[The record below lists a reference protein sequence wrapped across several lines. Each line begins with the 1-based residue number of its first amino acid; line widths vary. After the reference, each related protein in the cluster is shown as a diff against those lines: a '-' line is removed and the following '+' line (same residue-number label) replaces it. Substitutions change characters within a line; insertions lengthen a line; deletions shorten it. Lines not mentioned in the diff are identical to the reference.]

1 MSTNY
6 SIAEQTGN
14 FLTLFKNRSANMYNS
29 ANVLEGRIKKSNDF
43 VGKQMNIETQLS
55 FAGGYG
61 AKLLPQGNPSVVEQA
76 VITAKKHYSRVFV
89 DREGLK
95 AASSSKG
102 AFQTYLA
109 FPVKKTVEDFMRNMS
124 RILFGDGSGVLGRG
138 VGGAVAADR
147 VTGQGSSANPYII
160 TMAAA
165 SFNVANFEEK
175 SIVQIVNGLGAVGV
189 GGLADDNLGGTAEG
203 LDSTANL
210 LTIVKVIK
218 ATRKI
223 YVTGTSPTLA
233 TAAGIAPG
241 VGVNPLSAT
250 SGLVPQRSYLAE
262 AQGLTGSLMATSGTL
277 YGLTVQRRW
286 QATQVDAGASGVVV
300 DMLNDV
306 MLQVEQN
313 FNEAPNMIVC
323 NYNQYRKILAQLED
337 QKRYNLPNKNVKG
350 HMGFSGVEYMGTS
363 GSVGIFVDRFCPED
377 KIFFLNDKYIQ
388 RYHRPGGAEWFQD
401 DKTVFLRTVDEDVL
415 EARYGS
421 YMENFITP
429 AAHGVLFNL
438 AK

>member
-1 MSTNY
+1 MALQAPF
-6 SIAEQTGN
+6 SISEQTGL
-14 FLTLFKNRSANMYNS
+14 FLTLFKNRSTNMYNS

-43 VGKQMNIETQLS
+43 HGKQMNIETQLS

-61 AKLLPQGNPSVVEQA
+61 AKLLPQGNPSLVEQA

-109 FPVKKTVEDFMRNMS
+109 FPVKKTVEDYMRNMS
-124 RILFGDGSGVLGRG
+124 RILFGDGSGVLARG
-138 VGGAVAADR
+138 AGATNVSGAG
-147 VTGQGSSANPYII
+147 TSASPYVVV
-160 TMAAA
+160 MRA
-165 SFNVANFEEK
+165 SDWNIANVEEK
-175 SIVQIVNGLGAVGV
+175 SIVQIVT
-189 GGLADDNLGGTAEG
+189 GLAAGDNTGGAAEG
-203 LDSTANL
+203 GDSVTNL
-210 LTIVKVIK
+210 LTIVAVNK
-218 ATRKI
+218 ATRAI
-223 YVTGTSPTLA
+223 SLVGTSSHLAGLTGSAPLA
-233 TAAGIAPG
+233 T
-241 VGVNPLSAT
+241 T
-250 SGLVPQRSYLAE
+250 TGLVPQRSYLAE
-262 AQGLTGSLMATSGTL
+262 AQGLSGVLMKTSGTL

-286 QATQVDAGASGVVV
+286 QATQVDAGASGIVV
-300 DMLNDV
+300 DMMNDV
-306 MLQVEQN
+306 MLQVEQS
-313 FNEAPNMIVC
+313 FGEAPNMIIC

-350 HMGFSGVEYMGTS
+350 HLGFSGVEYMGTS

-377 KIFFLNDKYIQ
+377 KIFFLNDKHIH

-415 EARYGS
+415 EARYGA

-429 AAHGVLFNL
+429 SAHGVLFNL

>member
-1 MSTNY
+1 MAEY
-6 SIAEQTGN
+6 SIAEQTGL
-14 FLTLFKNRSANMYNS
+14 FLTLFKNRSQNMYNS

-61 AKLLPQGNPSVVEQA
+61 AKLLPQGNPSLVEQA
-76 VITAKKHYSRVFV
+76 VIQAKKHYSRVFV

-109 FPVKKTVEDFMRNMS
+109 FPIKKTVEDYMRNMS
-124 RILFGDGSGVLGRG
+124 RILFGDGSGILGRG
-138 VGGAVAADR
+138 AAGGTVVSGAGSAGSPYVIQIGAA
-147 VTGQGSSANPYII
+147 TWNI
-160 TMAAA
+160 
-165 SFNVANFEEK
+165 ANFEEK
-175 SIVQIVNGLGAVGV
+175 SIVQVVSGITDIDPISLLPRTNW
-189 GGLADDNLGGTAEG
+189 GGSAEG
-203 LDSTANL
+203 GDAVTNL
-210 LTIVKVIK
+210 LTIVAVNK
-218 ATRKI
+218 ATRQI
-223 YVTGTSPTLA
+223 SLVGTS
-233 TAAGIAPG
+233 GILSG
-241 VGVNPLSAT
+241 LVGSSFPANA
-250 SGLVPQRSYLAE
+250 GLVPQRSYTAE
-262 AQGLTGSLMATSGTL
+262 AQGLMGALMATSGTL

-286 QATQVDAGASGVVV
+286 QATQVDALGSGIVV
-300 DMLNDV
+300 DMMNDV
-306 MLQVEQN
+306 MLQVEQA
-313 FNEAPNMIVC
+313 FGESPNMIIC

-377 KIFFLNDKYIQ
+377 KIFFLNDKFIH

-415 EARYGS
+415 EARYGA

-429 AAHGVLFNL
+429 SAHGVLHNL

>member
-1 MSTNY
+1 MSTEY
-6 SIAEQTGN
+6 SISEQTGN
-14 FLTLFKNRSANMYNS
+14 FLTLFKNRSTNMYNS
-29 ANVLEGRIKKSNDF
+29 ANVLEGRMKKSNDF

-61 AKLLPQGNPSVVEQA
+61 AKLLPNGNPSLVEQA

-109 FPVKKTVEDFMRNMS
+109 FPVKKTVEDFMRNMG
-124 RILFGDGSGVLGRG
+124 RINFGDGTGVLGRG
-138 VGGAVAADR
+138 AGATNVAGAG
-147 VTGQGSSANPYII
+147 TSGNPYVVILR
-160 TMAAA
+160 A
-165 SFNVANFEEK
+165 SDFNVANFEEK
-175 SIVQIVNGLGAVGV
+175 SIVQLVTGLNAG
-189 GGLADDNLGGTAEG
+189 DNLGGAAEG
-203 LDSTANL
+203 GDAITNL
-210 LTIVKVIK
+210 LTISAVVK
-218 ATRKI
+218 ATRAI
-223 YVTGTSPTLA
+223 SLVGTSPALAALTGVGPLA
-233 TAAGIAPG
+233 T
-241 VGVNPLSAT
+241 T

-262 AQGLTGSLMATSGTL
+262 AQGLTGALMATSGTL
-277 YGLTVQRRW
+277 YGLRIQRRW
-286 QATQVDAGASGVVV
+286 QATQVDAGASGIVV
-300 DMLNDV
+300 DMMNDV
-306 MLQVEQN
+306 MLQVEQSCG
-313 FNEAPNMIVC
+313 ESPNMIVC

-350 HMGFSGVEYMGTS
+350 HIGFSGVEYMGTA

-377 KIFFLNDKYIQ
+377 KIFFLNDKYIH

-401 DKTVFLRTVDEDVL
+401 DKTVFLRTVDEDVI

-429 AAHGVLFNL
+429 TFHGVLHNL

>member
-1 MSTNY
+1 MALQAPF
-6 SIAEQTGN
+6 SIADQTGL
-14 FLTLFKNRSANMYNS
+14 FLTLFKNRSTNMYNS

-61 AKLLPQGNPSVVEQA
+61 AKLLPQGNPSLVEQA

-124 RILFGDGSGVLGRG
+124 RILFGDGSGVLARG
-138 VGGAVAADR
+138 AGATNVSGAG
-147 VTGQGSSANPYII
+147 TSASPYVVV
-160 TMAAA
+160 MRA
-165 SFNVANFEEK
+165 SDWNIANIEEK
-175 SIVQIVNGLGAVGV
+175 SIVQIVT
-189 GGLADDNLGGTAEG
+189 GLAAGDNSGGAAEG
-203 LDSTANL
+203 GDSVTNL
-210 LTIVKVIK
+210 LTIVAVNK
-218 ATRKI
+218 ATRA
-223 YVTGTSPTLA
+223 VSLVGTSGILAGLTGANPFPT
-233 TAAGIAPG
+233 
-241 VGVNPLSAT
+241 T
-250 SGLVPQRSYLAE
+250 SGLVPQRSYNAE
-262 AQGLTGSLMATSGTL
+262 AQGLSGVLMKTSGTL

-286 QATQVDAGASGVVV
+286 QATQVDAGASGIVV
-300 DMLNDV
+300 DMMNDV
-306 MLQVEQN
+306 MLQVEQS
-313 FNEAPNMIVC
+313 FGEAPNMIIC

-350 HMGFSGVEYMGTS
+350 HLGFSGVEYMGTA

-377 KIFFLNDKYIQ
+377 KIFFLNDKHIH

-415 EARYGS
+415 EARYGA

-429 AAHGVLFNL
+429 TAHGVLYNL

>member
-1 MSTNY
+1 MSTATPY
-6 SIAEQTGN
+6 SIAEQTGL

-61 AKLLPQGNPSVVEQA
+61 AKLLPQGNPSLVEQA

-102 AFQTYLA
+102 AFQTYLG
-109 FPVKKTVEDFMRNMS
+109 FPIKKTVEDYMRNMS
-124 RILFGDGSGVLGRG
+124 RILYGDGSGVLGRG
-138 VGGAVAADR
+138 DGATN
-147 VTGQGSSANPYII
+147 VTGAGTSGSPYIV
-160 TMAAA
+160 TLRA
-165 SFNVANFEEK
+165 SDFNVANLEEK
-175 SIVQIVNGLGAVGV
+175 SIVQLVTGLNAGN
-189 GGLADDNLGGTAEG
+189 NLGGAAEG
-203 LDSTANL
+203 GDAITNL
-210 LTIVKVIK
+210 LTISAVVK
-218 ATRKI
+218 ATRK
-223 YVTGTSPTLA
+223 VSLVGTSPALAALVAGPSPLA
-233 TAAGIAPG
+233 T
-241 VGVNPLSAT
+241 T
-250 SGLVPQRSYLAE
+250 SGLVPQRSYLFE
-262 AQGLTGSLMATSGTL
+262 AQGLSGALMATSGTL

-286 QATQVDAGASGVVV
+286 QATQVDGLATGIVV
-300 DMLNDV
+300 DMMNDV

-313 FNEAPNMIVC
+313 FGESPNMIIC

-337 QKRYNLPNKNVKG
+337 QKRYNLPNKNIKG

-377 KIFFLNDKYIQ
+377 KIFFLNDKFIH

-401 DKTVFLRTVDEDVL
+401 DKTVFLRTVDEDIL
-415 EARYGS
+415 EARYGA

-429 AAHGVLFNL
+429 SAHGVLHNL

>member
-1 MSTNY
+1 MALQAPF
-6 SIAEQTGN
+6 SISEQTGL
-14 FLTLFKNRSANMYNS
+14 FLTLFKNRSTNMYNS

-61 AKLLPQGNPSVVEQA
+61 AKLLPQGNPSLVEQA

-109 FPVKKTVEDFMRNMS
+109 FPVKKTVEDYMRNMS
-124 RILFGDGSGVLGRG
+124 RILFGDGSGVLSRG
-138 VGGAVAADR
+138 AGATNVVGN
-147 VTGQGSSANPYII
+147 GSTATPYVVVMRASDWNIANL
-160 TMAAA
+160 
-165 SFNVANFEEK
+165 EEK
-175 SIVQIVNGLGAVGV
+175 SIVQVVT
-189 GGLADDNLGGTAEG
+189 GLAAGDNSGGAAEG
-203 LDSTANL
+203 GDSITNL
-210 LTIVKVIK
+210 LTIVAINK
-218 ATRKI
+218 ATRA
-223 YVTGTSPTLA
+223 VSLVGTSGHLA
-233 TAAGIAPG
+233 GLVAGPSPFAT
-241 VGVNPLSAT
+241 T
-250 SGLVPQRSYLAE
+250 SGLVPQRSYQAE
-262 AQGLTGSLMATSGTL
+262 AQGLSGVLMKTSGTL

-286 QATQVDAGASGVVV
+286 QATQVDAGASGIVV
-300 DMLNDV
+300 DMMNDV
-306 MLQVEQN
+306 MLQVEQS
-313 FNEAPNMIVC
+313 FGEAPNMIIC

-350 HMGFSGVEYMGTS
+350 HLGFSGVEYMGTS

-377 KIFFLNDKYIQ
+377 KIFFLNDKHIH

-415 EARYGS
+415 EARYGA

-429 AAHGVLFNL
+429 SAHGVLFNL

>member
-1 MSTNY
+1 MALQAPF
-6 SIAEQTGN
+6 SISEQTGL
-14 FLTLFKNRSANMYNS
+14 FLTLFKNRSTNMYNS

-61 AKLLPQGNPSVVEQA
+61 AKLLPQGNPSLVEQA

-109 FPVKKTVEDFMRNMS
+109 FPVKKTVEDYMRNMS
-124 RILFGDGSGVLGRG
+124 RILFGDGSGVLARG
-138 VGGAVAADR
+138 AGATN
-147 VTGQGSSANPYII
+147 VTGAGSTASPYVVVMRASDWNIAN
-160 TMAAA
+160 
-165 SFNVANFEEK
+165 VEEK
-175 SIVQIVNGLGAVGV
+175 SIVQIVT
-189 GGLADDNLGGTAEG
+189 GLAAGDNSGGAAEG
-203 LDSTANL
+203 GDSVTNL
-210 LTIVKVIK
+210 LTIVAVNK
-218 ATRKI
+218 ATRAI
-223 YVTGTSPTLA
+223 SLVGTSSHLAGLVAGPSPLA
-233 TAAGIAPG
+233 T
-241 VGVNPLSAT
+241 T
-250 SGLVPQRSYLAE
+250 TGLVPQRSYNAE
-262 AQGLTGSLMATSGTL
+262 AQGLSGVLMKTSGTL

-286 QATQVDAGASGVVV
+286 QATQVDAGASGIVV
-300 DMLNDV
+300 DMMNDV
-306 MLQVEQN
+306 MLQVEQS
-313 FNEAPNMIVC
+313 FGEAPNMIIC

-350 HMGFSGVEYMGTS
+350 HLGFSGVEYMGPS

-377 KIFFLNDKYIQ
+377 KIFFLNDKHIH

-415 EARYGS
+415 EARYGA

-429 AAHGVLFNL
+429 SAHGVLFNL